1 MKRRILAV
9 ILAGG
14 MLFSTAGCNQQQA
27 EETLPTLVPE
37 EEEEAYPTTTVEYG
51 DVVKHIKVR
60 CNYESTEKQELSFA
74 EDNRLIARVEVK
86 MGDYVDAGQLLA
98 ALDVEDLEETIA
110 EMEYQVSSL
119 ELRLKQTEEMRAF
132 DLASA
137 ERLYAYT
144 DMKEQDRENLQ
155 EKKESIM
162 KQYQTALED
171 MTDQLSLQKKRLE
184 QYREQ
189 LKTGCLYADITGE
202 ITYIDSNMKDTYSKK
217 GRIVV
222 TVSNLDA
229 CYFVADD
236 VEYAE
241 CFAEGDSVS
250 ISYKDGGEDY
260 VCEVVPAL
268 METWDEKMYFKPVS
282 EEFIPSGT
290 NGTITMELARGEN
303 VLCIP
308 EDAVHESDKGL
319 FVYLEKDGLLE
330 MRYVTVGLEGDTLV
344 EITEGLEQGEV
355 IALKK

>member
-1 MKRRILAV
+1 MKRRILAA

-14 MLFSTAGCNQQQA
+14 MLFSAAGCSRQ
-27 EETLPTLVPE
+27 EIHETQPVLIPE
-37 EEEEAYPTTTVEYG
+37 EEEETYPTTTVEYG

-119 ELRLKQTEEMRAF
+119 ELRVRQTEEMRAF
-132 DLASA
+132 DLSSA

-144 DMKEQDRENLQ
+144 AMTREDKENLQ

-162 KQYQTALED
+162 EQYRISLED

-184 QYREQ
+184 QYREE
-189 LKTGCLYADITGE
+189 LATGCLYADITGE

-217 GRIVV
+217 NRIVV

-229 CYFVADD
+229 CYFVTDD
-236 VEYAE
+236 MEYAE
-241 CFAEGDSVS
+241 FFQEKDSMSV
-250 ISYKDGGEDY
+250 SYKDGGENY
-260 VCEVVPAL
+260 VCEAVPAL
-268 METWDEKMYFKPVS
+268 VETWGEKMYFKPVS
-282 EEFIPSGT
+282 EELIPSGT
-290 NGTITMELARGEN
+290 NGTITMELARSEN

-308 EDAVHESDKGL
+308 VDAVHESDKGL

-330 MRYVTVGLEGDTLV
+330 MRYVTTGLEGDTLI
-344 EITEGLEQGEV
+344 EITEGLEQGEI